1 MASVASASPSAHS
14 HRRTESNEDSDSW
27 QQVSS
32 NPASVFFPSPGSG
45 SMASWMMSGYPNNIE
60 RSPQGMSP
68 LHLDHLDTDSQN
80 VYAGSFPGS
89 SENVL
94 LGSAD
99 ELLDPFAETQQFV
112 PDQDFMFSGPFDG
125 MECRLPVFL
134 VQMLTN
140 KLPGNVDLP
149 AYYNPMQ
156 NNIDFSSTSS
166 LDGVEFPAQPTD
178 LGIPSNYRDGANVSP
193 WTANNLGGHEL
204 SFEHTTFAPSDASQA
219 SPGSTSQ
226 HSPRHSPVSPSP
238 VASGA
243 TEKAP
248 KLSLRKL
255 QGKSKVEKKKAA
267 EPASKF
273 LIMTPMLINAA
284 SGKPNPYECFEAMR
298 MTHKGRKG
306 PLANDTK
313 QNALH
318 VRRLG
323 ACFCC
328 HARKVKVRPS

>member
-1 MASVASASPSAHS
+1 
-14 HRRTESNEDSDSW
+14 
-27 QQVSS
+27 
-32 NPASVFFPSPGSG
+32 
-45 SMASWMMSGYPNNIE
+45 MASWMMSGYPNNIE

-112 PDQDFMFSGPFDG
+112 PDQDFMFSGAFDG

-134 VQMLTN
+134 VQMLTK

-156 NNIDFSSTSS
+156 NHIDFSSASS
-166 LDGVEFPAQPTD
+166 LDGVEFSAQPTD

-193 WTANNLGGHEL
+193 WTANNLGDHEL
-204 SFEHTTFAPSDASQA
+204 SFENTTFPASDASQA